1 MKIYLIDNTKKIKK
15 VKKEL
20 EETFIVE
27 TKENCKFKMT
37 KNDFVVLSD
46 ETGTLEELD
55 KLKNIIFITTNK
67 DYKYIWKLANQCKT
81 IDIIDNSAEDN
92 YIVKRIKKIVGREA

>member
-1 MKIYLIDNTKKIKK
+1 MKIYLIDNTSKIKR

-20 EETFIVE
+20 EQIFIIE

-46 ETGTLEELD
+46 ETGTLEGLD
-55 KLKNIIFITTNK
+55 KLKNIIFLTTNK
-67 DYKYIWKLANQCKT
+67 DYKYIWKLVNQYKT
-81 IDIIDNSAEDN
+81 IDIIDNNAEED
-92 YIVKRIKKIVGREA
+92 YIVKRVKKIIGREA